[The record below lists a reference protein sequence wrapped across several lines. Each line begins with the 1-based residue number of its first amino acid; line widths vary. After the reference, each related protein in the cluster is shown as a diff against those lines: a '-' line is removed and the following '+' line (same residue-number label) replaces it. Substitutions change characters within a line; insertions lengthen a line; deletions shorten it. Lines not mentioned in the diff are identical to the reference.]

1 MSIYSEV
8 MACEEL
14 LNQEYDALTGEITE
28 ENEENMDIIN
38 TWKNDIIEQGLENL
52 CKVRANKLA
61 RIEALKAEKK
71 RIADKQAQEEK
82 RLERL
87 DDYIGM
93 IYYEAGAD
101 KVEAGSFT
109 VSTRK
114 SEQVVLTEGFEN
126 KDYGKYEFKA
136 DKVAIKEALKNGI
149 EIEGATLQ
157 TNYNLQVR

>member
-8 MACEEL
+8 IEI
-14 LNQEYDALTGEITE
+14 NQKLADMIDPATGEIAE
-28 ENEENMDIIN
+28 GYDEAENAKKELLDFGLEKWCKTLKNIQ
-38 TWKNDIIEQGLENL
+38 NDIDG
-52 CKVRANKLA
+52 
-61 RIEALKAEKK
+61 LKAEKK
-71 RIADKQAQEEK
+71 RIEGKINALVYQEEFAK
-82 RLERL
+82 GYIHKLYLETGEEKAL
-87 DDYIGM
+87 
-93 IYYEAGAD
+93 
-101 KVEAGSFT
+101 AGSFT

-114 SEQVVLTEGFEN
+114 SEQVILTEGFEN

>member
-14 LNQEYDALTGEITE
+14 LNQEYDAFTGEITE
-28 ENEENMDIIN
+28 ENEANMDIIN
-38 TWKNDIIEQGLENL
+38 SWKKDIIEQGLENL

-71 RIADKQAQEEK
+71 RIADKQVLEEK
-82 RLERL
+82 KLERL
-87 DDYIGM
+87 EDYIGM

-114 SEQVVLTEGFEN
+114 SEQVVLTEWFEN

-136 DKVAIKEALKNGI
+136 DKVAIKDALKNGI
-149 EIEGATLQ
+149 EIEGASLQ